1 MFNLF
6 RYLDKNLNI
15 MKRIIAIALV
25 GIYSLFS
32 ISLIGQNKDERD
44 LENFYKVY
52 SYDGVSVQLVK
63 SNKYGV
69 KISGKKVDKLITKVS
84 NGTLKIKMAFGNNFK
99 GDELHVIVYYKDE
112 LSHIKATEGSEIT
125 SNDVLTGDNL
135 ELRSMEGSHIHL
147 TCDVDNIYTRATTG
161 GEIDLKGGKSDFV
174 DIEINTG
181 GKINTLA
188 HKTKKADVKVS
199 AGGRADL
206 TVSKKLTA
214 SVTLGGRIH
223 YKGNPEYVEE
233 NISLGGHI
241 VKE

>member
-1 MFNLF
+1 MMKKLF
-6 RYLDKNLNI
+6 
-15 MKRIIAIALV
+15 ATALI
-25 GIYSLFS
+25 GFYTLFS
-32 ISLIGQNKDERD
+32 ISLYAQDKDERELD
-44 LENFYKVY
+44 NFYKVY

-63 SNKYGV
+63 SNSYGV

-99 GDELHVIVYYKDE
+99 GDELHVIVYYKDN

-125 SNDVLTGDNL
+125 SNDVLKGGNL
-135 ELRSMEGSHIHL
+135 ELRSMEGAHIHL

-161 GEIDLKGGKSDFV
+161 GEIDLKKGGQSDYI
-174 DIEINTG
+174 DININTG
-181 GKINTLA
+181 GKINTKA
-188 HKTKKADVKVS
+188 HNTKKADVTVS
-199 AGGRADL
+199 AGGRADVN
-206 TVSKKLTA
+206 VSNKLTA

-223 YKGNPEYVEE
+223 YSGNPEHVEE